1 MKIADAA
8 ELHTT
13 WAAPFNAKDLDGM
26 VALAETESVFVVMT
40 RDCGLGE

>member
-13 WAAPFNAKDLDGM
+13 WATRFNARDLDGM
-26 VALAETESVFVVMT
+26 VALAETDLVLY
-40 RDCGLGE
+40 RNQA